1 MEALKCPNCKKIF
14 NSESRLAKFSGKCGQ
29 SICSE
34 CLNQIIE
41 SSLPCPYCLQSI
53 DENEFLGDNLQI
65 MDFIS
70 FIEIR
75 CVSHPDKIACQLNLE
90 LTESYCELCEKKGQ
104 NLISPEEFSLTLN
117 KALEDLLNSQ
127 LSQLVKNEVE
137 NQVELYK
144 SIDKSLKRLSG
155 LPYYQEA
162 DKRTENWIMGLS
174 NNIKFRIVREVKLA
188 ANKVTC
194 DQHQLKEA
202 QFISIST
209 RKLLCLEC
217 VTVDEDSVLSLA
229 SDDLN
234 EVLVNRIMWIKRS
247 IQLGTSEVSSLSLKE
262 LKSLT
267 FKQLI
272 KILKDFDQS
281 DAKNLPVFL
290 KSSCGSCGM
299 FYTKNRQPYILPC
312 VGTHLVCEVCAAQA
326 EVNCPYDN
334 NSYLSSDLEAF
345 FCPFFNPTAN
355 CPKCKSPFNFKA
367 NFPREFP
374 CGHLLCVNCLK
385 LMYTGRNSMKK
396 CFECNTQVE
405 NIKSLPSNQYVIEV
419 IRQNLIYCSRHRN
432 ISAEYIDKSTLMSYC
447 CKCEDYYSN
456 YKYSILDPFNPV
468 ARYLVKVFKMNA
480 NDENVLCRV
489 NLSLEQFKAL
499 NIQEMIDRLRENVD
513 SSLSDKLRSSMPKG
527 KFLNDA
533 PKPEWG
539 RSNAYLLRF
548 LTIMPNEQRVLGNYN
563 ITSPWIVLAH
573 ENQVEAVVI
582 TPEKDIKL
590 NGIIFGTI
598 ISSPIAH
605 AHVNLI
611 KIIKGKS
618 LIDKEQKP
626 QVNTKNSSGSEIE
639 EQKLV
644 YVDEVSFDIKPEPD
658 YQTIILRESVFMK
671 KNQPYSLIVR
681 VRGEGILLTRGNP
694 FDLKEELLGSD
705 GTKFD
710 FSEPEDLGYYEINGQ
725 HDINGPFL
733 GLIYE

>member
-34 CLNQIIE
+34 CLHQIT
-41 SSLPCPYCLQSI
+41 SSSSPCPYCLQPI

-65 MDFIS
+65 MDFIN
-70 FIEIR
+70 FVEIK
-75 CVSHPDKIACQLNLE
+75 CVSHPDKIACQINLE
-90 LTESYCELCEKKGQ
+90 LTESYCELCEKQGQ

-117 KALEDLLNSQ
+117 IALEELLKSQ
-127 LSQLVKNEVE
+127 LSQLVKKEVE
-137 NQVELYK
+137 TQIELYK
-144 SIDKSLKRLSG
+144 SIDNSFKKLNKF
-155 LPYYQEA
+155 PYYQEA
-162 DKRTENWIMGLS
+162 EKRTESWIMGLS
-174 NNIKFRIVREVKLA
+174 NNIKFRIIREVKLA

-217 VTVDEDSVLSLA
+217 VTVDEDSILSLT
-229 SDDLN
+229 SNDLI

-247 IQLGTSEVSSLSLKE
+247 MQHGTSEVSSLNFNE

-281 DAKNLPVFL
+281 DVKNLPVFL

-299 FYTKNRQPYILPC
+299 LYSKNREPYILPC
-312 VGTHLVCEVCAAQA
+312 VGTHIICQVCAAQA
-326 EVNCPYDN
+326 EINCPYDN
-334 NSYLSSDLEAF
+334 NSYLPSDLEAF

-355 CPKCKSPFNFKA
+355 CAKCRSPFNFKG

-374 CGHLLCVNCLK
+374 CGHLLCVSCLK
-385 LMYTGRNSMKK
+385 LMNSSRNSIKK

-405 NIKSLPSNQYVIEV
+405 SLKSLPSNQYVIEV

-432 ISAEYIDKSTLMSYC
+432 ISAEFIDKLTLTSYC

-456 YKYSILDPFNPV
+456 HKFNIVDPFSPV

-480 NDENVLCRV
+480 NDENVLCKV

-499 NIQEMIDRLRENVD
+499 SPQEMIDKLRENTD
-513 SSLSDKLRSSMPKG
+513 SSLSEKLRSSMPQG
-527 KFLNDA
+527 KCLIDV

-539 RSNAYLLRF
+539 KSNAYLLRF
-548 LTIMPNEQRVLGNYN
+548 LTIMPNEHKVLGNYN
-563 ITSPWIVLAH
+563 ITSPWIVLPH

-582 TPEKDIKL
+582 KPEKDIKL
-590 NGIIFGTI
+590 YGLIFGTI

-605 AHVNLI
+605 AHINLI

-618 LIDKEQKP
+618 LIDKEQKH
-626 QVNTKNSSGSEIE
+626 QENIKKSSTSETDE
-639 EQKLV
+639 KLV
-644 YVDEVSFDIKPEPD
+644 YIDEVSFDIRPEPD
-658 YQTIILRESVFMK
+658 YQTIMLRETVFMK
-671 KNQPYSLIVR
+671 KNQPYSVIVR

-705 GTKFD
+705 GTKFE
-710 FSEPEDLGYYEINGQ
+710 FTEPEDIGFYEINGQ